1 MSSRD
6 AIFSRIRKSLGVD
19 SGDAGRRA
27 VVIGRLDSARRG
39 VIPARG
45 QLPREERIALF
56 AKMAEKTSA
65 TVVRVATAE
74 EFPEEVARF
83 LRSHNIPAEFRMGD
97 DLRLDAMPWEWTQTT
112 IRRGAAEGSDVT
124 GVSHAQAGV
133 AESGTL
139 VLTSG
144 PDNPT
149 TINFLPEN
157 HIVAIAASDVLGD
170 YESAWDMLRERYGK
184 AVLPRTVN
192 MITGPSRSADIEQTL
207 LLGAHGPRRLH
218 IVIVG

>member
-6 AIFSRIRKSLGVD
+6 AIFGRIRRSLQVD

-27 VVIGRLDSARRG
+27 VVIGRLDSPARG
-39 VIPARG
+39 VIPTRG
-45 QLPREERIALF
+45 QLPAEQQIALF
-56 AKMAEKTSA
+56 ARMAEKTSA
-65 TVVRVATAE
+65 TVVRLPNAAE
-74 EFPEEVARF
+74 VPEEVARF
-83 LRSHNIPAEFRMGD
+83 LRAHNLPAEVRMGED
-97 DLRLDAMPWEWTQTT
+97 TRLDEMPWEWTQ
-112 IRRGAAEGSDVT
+112 ISVRRGAAEGADVT
-124 GVSHAQAGV
+124 GVSHAFGGV

-139 VLTSG
+139 VLASG
-144 PDNPT
+144 PENPT

-157 HIVAIAASDVLGD
+157 HIVAIAAGDIVGD
-170 YESAWDMLRERYGK
+170 YETAWDRLRQRYGK
-184 AVLPRTVN
+184 GLMPRTVN